1 MQKKTQGK
9 TKGSSE
15 KPRLSATQRKIR
27 RQQVGMAIV
36 GLILILAMIMALSI
50 R

>member
-1 MQKKTQGK
+1 MQKKNQVK
-9 TKGSSE
+9 AKGSAE

-27 RQQVGMAIV
+27 RQQIGMAII
-36 GLILILAMIMALSI
+36 GAILILAMIMALSI

>member
-1 MQKKTQGK
+1 MQKHNQGK
-9 TKGSSE
+9 TKRNVE

-27 RQQVGMAIV
+27 RQQIGMAIV
-36 GLILILAMIMALSI
+36 GVILIVAMIMALSI